1 MEKTVKKIVPRPFH
15 MASVEIIIPFHG
27 EQAKVTSLIE
37 NIFQTVHTNKYLVTL
52 VDDCSVNK
60 NFLKD
65 IEKAK
70 IAGVRCLRQERHN
83 GFGAA
88 VNLALKTPFRV
99 NPTYVCILQS
109 DVTLHD
115 AAWLSNLGHSLLS
128 NNQIGMISP
137 LTDNPVIESP
147 ILTAKRD
154 EKRKDSIL
162 NEGYLPMYC
171 VLANRNLFSQV
182 GLLSECPYAGIEA
195 EEFASRMKKKGF
207 QQGVCGTS
215 WVHHQGRAT
224 LSRFDN
230 NEKVQKELQDVKEDF
245 EKFLAKA

>member
-1 MEKTVKKIVPRPFH
+1 MEKTVKKIVARPFH

-60 NFLKD
+60 NFVKD

-162 NEGYLPMYC
+162 NEGYLPN
-171 VLANRNLFSQV
+171 VLCF
-182 GLLSECPYAGIEA
+182 G
-195 EEFASRMKKKGF
+195 K
-207 QQGVCGTS
+207 
-215 WVHHQGRAT
+215 
-224 LSRFDN
+224 
-230 NEKVQKELQDVKEDF
+230 
-245 EKFLAKA
+245 